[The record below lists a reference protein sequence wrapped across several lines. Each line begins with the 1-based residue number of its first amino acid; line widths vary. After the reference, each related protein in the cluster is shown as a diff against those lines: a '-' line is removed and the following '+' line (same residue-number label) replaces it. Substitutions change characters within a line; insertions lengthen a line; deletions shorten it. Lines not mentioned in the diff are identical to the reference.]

1 MGQGRLRI
9 WGIGIAIAMGFVAG
23 LVLSGIGNAR
33 SGFLANANLNL
44 SETYRLEDYWQGT
57 DLIEYDL
64 RQLVNNEVCSTSE
77 KYFLACV
84 NSVISALAMTHE
96 RLSVN
101 GQILPSELD
110 FNSLDN
116 FKEKQN
122 LQAFSKIYKDRLS
135 DVFSFD
141 EIWDQII
148 SKSSQLQPK
157 KYLLAQGINGF
168 LSVMKDPH
176 TYILPLKY
184 FENVS
189 SSSERSP
196 YFVGLSF
203 EKING
208 HIYIKKVVK
217 NSDAELAGL
226 KQNDEIVIAN
236 GIEAKK
242 LSLTDIGQILRD
254 KNIRIFSF
262 IIRRDGLTI
271 AKKVQRSYRVLNQI
285 NHEIVDFEEKK
296 GLIQISKFSN
306 GTCTEVKNILREFKK
321 KNISQIVIDLRDNP
335 GGRLSEAACLASLF
349 IGPGQKV
356 YSVKYFDSVQQEEV
370 VMTEDKQMFSGPLA
384 ILINSNS
391 ASASELLAGALQEY
405 KRAIVVGHRSFGKGT
420 FQEVEQW
427 KESETIGYFKTKG
440 FYLLPSGQTTQF
452 YGVQPDIFVE
462 GAQQVVSNEE
472 INYMNPIRPDQK
484 YIIQPQIKN
493 RTAKVL
499 THCPADQ
506 SPVDQKNIFIEKSD
520 QVLSKA
526 IEFLNCGSATLKTAQ
541 QNQQIQQL

>member
-9 WGIGIAIAMGFVAG
+9 WGIGIAIAMGFVVG
-23 LVLSGIGNAR
+23 LVLSGIGGAKTGLYALE
-33 SGFLANANLNL
+33 SQSLT
-44 SETYRLEDYWQGT
+44 ETYRLEDYWQGT

-64 RQLVNNEVCSTSE
+64 RQLVNNEVCETSE

-84 NSVISALAMTHE
+84 NSVINTLAVTHE
-96 RLSVN
+96 RLTVN

-122 LQAFSKIYKDRLS
+122 LQPFSKIYKDHLS

-141 EIWDQII
+141 QIWDQII
-148 SKSSQLQPK
+148 LKANSQQPK

-184 FENVS
+184 FDNVS

-208 HIYIKKVVK
+208 HIHIKKVVK
-217 NSDAELAGL
+217 NSDADRAGL
-226 KQNDEIVIAN
+226 QQNDEIVIAN
-236 GIEAKK
+236 GIEAAK

-254 KNIRIFSF
+254 KKIRIFSF
-262 IIRRDGLTI
+262 IIRREGLTI

-285 NHEIVDFEEKK
+285 SHEVVGLDHKS

-306 GTCTEVKNILREFKK
+306 GTCNEVQNILNEFNQKK
-321 KNISQIVIDLRDNP
+321 ISQIVIDLRDNP
-335 GGRLSEAACLASLF
+335 GGRLSEAACLAGLF
-349 IGPGQKV
+349 IGPNRKV
-356 YSVKYFDSVQQEEV
+356 YSVKYFDSALSEEV
-370 VMTEDKQMFSGPLA
+370 IQTENDKMFSGSLVV
-384 ILINSNS
+384 LINSNS
-391 ASASELLAGALQEY
+391 ASAAELLAGALQEY
-405 KRAIVVGHRSFGKGT
+405 KRATIVGHRSFGKGT

-427 KESETIGYFKTKG
+427 KESDTIGYFKTKG

-452 YGVQPDIFVE
+452 YGVVPDVFVE
-462 GAQQVVSNEE
+462 QAQQVVSNEE
-472 INYMNPIRPDQK
+472 INYIYPIKPEQK
-484 YIIQPQIKN
+484 YNIQLQLKKSQSKLALSACHSEELSDPSKNTDHVLLKAFDVLCGHTQLSQI
-493 RTAKVL
+493 A
-499 THCPADQ
+499 HD
-506 SPVDQKNIFIEKSD
+506 
-520 QVLSKA
+520 
-526 IEFLNCGSATLKTAQ
+526 
-541 QNQQIQQL
+541 NQL

>member
-9 WGIGIAIAMGFVAG
+9 WGIGIAIAMGFVVG
-23 LVLSGIGNAR
+23 LVLSGIGDAR
-33 SGFLANANLNL
+33 TGLYAHESRALID
-44 SETYRLEDYWQGT
+44 SYRLEDYWQGT

-64 RQLVNNEVCSTSE
+64 RQLVNNEVCATSE

-84 NSVISALAMTHE
+84 NSVISALSMTHE

-122 LQAFSKIYKDRLS
+122 LQAFSKIYKDHLS

-141 EIWDQII
+141 EIWDQIVL
-148 SKSSQLQPK
+148 KSNNQQPK

-176 TYILPLKY
+176 TYILPLNY

-208 HIYIKKVVK
+208 HIFIKKVVK

-226 KQNDEIVIAN
+226 QQNDEIVIAN
-236 GIEAKK
+236 GIEAAK

-254 KNIRIFSF
+254 KKIRIFSF
-262 IIRRDGLTI
+262 IIRREGLTI
-271 AKKVQRSYRVLNQI
+271 AKKVQRTYRVLNQI
-285 NHEIVDFEEKK
+285 NHEIVDLEEKT

-306 GTCTEVKNILREFKK
+306 GTCTEVKNILKEFKQ

-335 GGRLSEAACLASLF
+335 GGRLSEAACLAGLF
-349 IGPGQKV
+349 IGPDKKV
-356 YSVKYFDSVQQEEV
+356 YTVKYFDSVQQEEIIK
-370 VMTEDKQMFSGPLA
+370 TENDKMFSGSLA

-405 KRAIVVGHRSFGKGT
+405 QRAVIIGNRSFGKGT
-420 FQEVEQW
+420 FQEIEQW
-427 KESETIGYFKTKG
+427 KESATIGYFKTKG

-452 YGVQPDIFVE
+452 YGVEPDVFVE
-462 GAQQVVSNEE
+462 GAQQTISNEE
-472 INYMNPIRPDQK
+472 INYINPIRPEQK
-484 YIIQPQIKN
+484 YNIHPQIKQRSSKLLN
-493 RTAKVL
+493 ECSNV
-499 THCPADQ
+499 
-506 SPVDQKNIFIEKSD
+506 QKSVFIENFD
-520 QVLSKA
+520 HVLSKA
-526 IEFLNCGSATLKTAQ
+526 IEVLNCEQTTLKTAQ